1 MCNRAL
7 HLSFEIDSTL
17 EESSVQ
23 KDGLVSEGAMKT
35 RYTEG
40 DSNGIP
46 GSPFLMGDFLG
57 DLQNDSSRMGAC
69 KILNIMDLNGQGERI

>member
-35 RYTEG
+35 RYNEVYG
-40 DSNGIP
+40 RG
-46 GSPFLMGDFLG
+46 F
-57 DLQNDSSRMGAC
+57 
-69 KILNIMDLNGQGERI
+69 ERHSGVTLSCG